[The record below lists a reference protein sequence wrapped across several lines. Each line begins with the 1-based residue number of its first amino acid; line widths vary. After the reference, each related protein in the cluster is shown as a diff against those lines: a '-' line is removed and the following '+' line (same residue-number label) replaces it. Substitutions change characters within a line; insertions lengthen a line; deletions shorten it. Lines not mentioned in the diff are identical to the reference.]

1 MTKDQ
6 KIQNDS
12 LRNPESLAKSYFKN
26 SDITNLEPDWGVI
39 KSVNFAKSD
48 NA

>member
-12 LRNPESLAKSYFKN
+12 WRNPESLAKSYFKN
-26 SDITNLEPDWGVI
+26 SDITNLEPDWGVTN
-39 KSVNFAKSD
+39 SVNCAESD